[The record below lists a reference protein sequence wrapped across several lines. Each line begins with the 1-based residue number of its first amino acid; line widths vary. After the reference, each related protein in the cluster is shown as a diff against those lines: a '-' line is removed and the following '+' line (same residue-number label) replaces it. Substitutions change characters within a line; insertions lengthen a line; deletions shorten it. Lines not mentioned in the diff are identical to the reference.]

1 MTVTALT
8 HDMARSRTT
17 TGLALAVASATSFGL
32 SGVLARGLLDTGWS
46 AGATVALRIAIAA
59 AVLVVPGALALRGRW
74 DLLRTNAS
82 LIAVYGVAA
91 VAGAQL
97 CYFYAV
103 TYMQVSVALLLEYTA
118 PVAVVVWLWLRHGH
132 RPSALTLLGA
142 GIAAGGLVLVLD
154 VISGAELSAVGVL
167 WALGAM
173 VGAATYFVIS
183 ADEDNGLP
191 GITLAAGGLL
201 VGGLVLLVAGAS
213 GVLPFH
219 ASTADAVYDGRT
231 VAWWIPVVALG
242 LVTAAFSYVTGIAA
256 GRRLGSR
263 LASFVAL
270 GEVLAAVIWAWLLL
284 GELPRPVQLAG
295 GLLVLAGVV
304 VVKLGEGRAPLV
316 VEPLPERRAQRAS
329 CRLRNTSRCSSSSAA
344 ATGTAS
350 SAPMTPISEPPTRA
364 ATTVTDPGMSTDFF
378 MIRG

>member
-8 HDMARSRTT
+8 HDSGSSRTAA
-17 TGLALAVASATSFGL
+17 GLLLAFASATSFGM

-46 AGATVALRIAIAA
+46 AGAAVTVRTVIAA
-59 AVLVVPGALALRGRW
+59 TVLIVPGLLAVHGRW
-74 DLLRTNAS
+74 HLLRDNAG
-82 LIAVYGVAA
+82 LVTVYGISA

-118 PVAVVVWLWLRHGH
+118 PVAVVLWLWLRHGH
-132 RPSALTLLGA
+132 RPSGLTVLGA
-142 GIAAGGLVLVLD
+142 AIAASGLVLVLD
-154 VISGAELSAVGVL
+154 VISGAELSTIGVL

-173 VGAATYFVIS
+173 VGAASYFIIS
-183 ADEDNGLP
+183 ADHGNGLP

-201 VGGLVLLVAGAS
+201 VAALVLLAAGVA
-213 GVLPFH
+213 GVLPFD
-219 ASTADAVYDGRT
+219 AATAPAMYDGHA
-231 VAWWIPVVALG
+231 VAWWLPVLALG
-242 LVTAAFSYVTGIAA
+242 LVTAAFAYVTGIEA

-270 GEVLAAVIWAWLLL
+270 GEVLAAVVFAWLVL
-284 GELPRPVQLAG
+284 GELPRAVQLAG

-316 VEPLPERRAQRAS
+316 VEPLPEPEPLSERP
-329 CRLRNTSRCSSSSAA
+329 AA
-344 ATGTAS
+344 
-350 SAPMTPISEPPTRA
+350 
-364 ATTVTDPGMSTDFF
+364 
-378 MIRG
+378 

>member
-8 HDMARSRTT
+8 HDSARSRTT
-17 TGLALAVASATSFGL
+17 TGLALAVASAASFGL

-59 AVLVVPGALALRGRW
+59 AVLVVPGILAVRGRW
-74 DLLRTNAS
+74 HLLRTNAG
-82 LIAVYGVAA
+82 LITVYGIAA

-132 RPSALTLLGA
+132 RPSRTTLLGA
-142 GIAAGGLVLVLD
+142 AIAAAGLALVLD
-154 VISGAELSAVGVL
+154 VVSGAELNVVGVL

-183 ADEDNGLP
+183 ADEGNGLP

-201 VGGLVLLVAGAS
+201 VGGAVLLLAGLS

-219 ASTADAVYDGRT
+219 ASTADAVYDGRA

-304 VVKLGEGRAPLV
+304 VVKLGEGRAPLM
-316 VEPLPERRAQRAS
+316 VEPLPEPEPERDLSGRP
-329 CRLRNTSRCSSSSAA
+329 AA
-344 ATGTAS
+344 
-350 SAPMTPISEPPTRA
+350 
-364 ATTVTDPGMSTDFF
+364 
-378 MIRG
+378 

>member
-8 HDMARSRTT
+8 HDTSRTT
-17 TGLALAVASATSFGL
+17 TGLALAVASAASFGL

-59 AVLVVPGALALRGRW
+59 VVLVVPGALALRGRW
-74 DLLRTNAS
+74 HLVRSNAG
-82 LIAVYGVAA
+82 LIGVYGVAA

-103 TYMQVSVALLLEYTA
+103 SYMQVSVALLLEYTA

-132 RPSALTLLGA
+132 RPSGTTLLGA
-142 GIAAGGLVLVLD
+142 AIAAAGLVLVLD

-173 VGAATYFVIS
+173 VGAATYFIIS

-191 GITLAAGGLL
+191 GITLAAGGLV
-201 VGGLVLLVAGAS
+201 VGGVVLLVAGAS
-213 GVLPFH
+213 GLLPFD
-219 ASTADAVYDGRT
+219 ASTDDAVYDGRA

-284 GELPRPVQLAG
+284 DELPRGIQLAG
-295 GLLVLAGVV
+295 GVLVLAGVV
-304 VVKLGEGRAPLV
+304 VVKLGEGRAPLL
-316 VEPLPERRAQRAS
+316 VEPLPEPEDLTETARP
-329 CRLRNTSRCSSSSAA
+329 
-344 ATGTAS
+344 TAS
-350 SAPMTPISEPPTRA
+350 A
-364 ATTVTDPGMSTDFF
+364 
-378 MIRG
+378 

>member
-8 HDMARSRTT
+8 HDARLSRTT
-17 TGLALAVASATSFGL
+17 TGLLLAVASATSFGL
-32 SGVLARGLLDTGWS
+32 SGVLGRGLLDTGWS
-46 AGATVALRIAIAA
+46 AGATVALRSAIAT
-59 AVLVVPGALALRGRW
+59 AVLLVPGILAVRGRW
-74 DLLRTNAS
+74 HLVRDNAG
-82 LIAVYGVAA
+82 LVVLYGVVA

-132 RPSALTLLGA
+132 RPSGLTLLGA
-142 GIAAGGLVLVLD
+142 AIAACGLVLVLD
-154 VISGAELSAVGVL
+154 VISGAELSTVGVL

-183 ADEDNGLP
+183 ADEGNGLP

-201 VGGLVLLVAGAS
+201 VGGSVLLVAGVS
-213 GVLPFH
+213 GVLPFD
-219 ASTADAVYDGRT
+219 ASTADAVYDGRA
-231 VAWWIPVVALG
+231 VAWWIPVLALG

-270 GEVLAAVIWAWLLL
+270 GEVLAAVVFAWLLL

-295 GLLVLAGVV
+295 GLLVLVGVV
-304 VVKLGEGRAPLV
+304 VVKLGEGRTPLA
-316 VEPLPERRAQRAS
+316 VEPLPE
-329 CRLRNTSRCSSSSAA
+329 
-344 ATGTAS
+344 
-350 SAPMTPISEPPTRA
+350 SEPQ
-364 ATTVTDPGMSTDFF
+364 PGLSE
-378 MIRG
+378 RPVA

>member
-1 MTVTALT
+1 MTALT
-8 HDMARSRTT
+8 HDTRSSRTAA
-17 TGLALAVASATSFGL
+17 GLLFAVVSATSFGM

-46 AGATVALRIAIAA
+46 AGATVALRVAIAA

-74 DLLRTNAS
+74 HLVRDNAG
-82 LIAVYGVAA
+82 LIVVYGVAA

-132 RPSALTLLGA
+132 RPSGLTLLGA
-142 GIAAGGLVLVLD
+142 AIAATGLVLVLD
-154 VISGAELSAVGVL
+154 VVSGAELSTAGVL

-201 VGGLVLLVAGAS
+201 VGATVLVVAGLV
-213 GVLPFH
+213 GVLPFD
-219 ASTADAVYDGRT
+219 ASTADAVYDGRE
-231 VAWWIPVVALG
+231 VVWWLPVVALG
-242 LVTAAFSYVTGIAA
+242 LVTAALAYVTGIAA

-270 GEVLAAVIWAWLLL
+270 GEVLAAVVFAWLVL
-284 GELPRPVQLAG
+284 GELPRAIQMAG

-304 VVKLGEGRAPLV
+304 VVKLGEGRSPLM
-316 VEPLPERRAQRAS
+316 VEPVPEREVSGRP
-329 CRLRNTSRCSSSSAA
+329 AA
-344 ATGTAS
+344 
-350 SAPMTPISEPPTRA
+350 
-364 ATTVTDPGMSTDFF
+364 
-378 MIRG
+378 

>member
-8 HDMARSRTT
+8 HDSARSRTT
-17 TGLALAVASATSFGL
+17 TGLAYAVASATTFGL
-32 SGVLARGLLDTGWS
+32 SGALARGLLDTGWS
-46 AGATVALRIAIAA
+46 AGATVGMRIAIAA
-59 AVLVVPGALALRGRW
+59 LVLVVPGALALRGRW
-74 DLLRTNAS
+74 HLLRDSAG
-82 LIAVYGVAA
+82 LVVVYGVAA

-103 TYMQVSVALLLEYTA
+103 THLQVGVALLLEYTA

-132 RPSALTLLGA
+132 RPSALTGVGA
-142 GIAAGGLVLVLD
+142 AVCAVGLVLVLD
-154 VISGAELSAVGVL
+154 VLSGADLSTVGVL

-201 VGGLVLLVAGAS
+201 VGGAVLLLAGVS
-213 GVLPFH
+213 GLLPLH
-219 ASTADAVYDGRT
+219 ASTADAVYDGRAI
-231 VAWWIPVVALG
+231 AWWVPMLALG

-270 GEVLAAVIWAWLLL
+270 GEVLAAVLWAWLLL

-295 GLLVLAGVV
+295 GVLVLLGVV
-304 VVKLGEGRAPLV
+304 VVKAGEGRVPLAGPGSAGV
-316 VEPLPERRAQRAS
+316 LPLEEDLAVEEEQRGGERHGEQRADDAHE
-329 CRLRNTSRCSSSSAA
+329 AA
-344 ATGTAS
+344 ADERGDDRD
-350 SAPMTPISEPPTRA
+350 RA
-364 ATTVTDPGMSTDFF
+364 GDVDGLLHDA
-378 MIRG
+378 R

>member
-1 MTVTALT
+1 MTVSPVTNDVAS
-8 HDMARSRTT
+8 SRTAA
-17 TGLALAVASATSFGL
+17 GLALAVASATSFGL

-46 AGATVALRIAIAA
+46 AGATVGLRIAIAA

-74 DLLRTNAS
+74 HLVRDNAGIV
-82 LIAVYGVAA
+82 LVYGLAA

-132 RPSALTLLGA
+132 RPSAVTLLGA
-142 GIAAGGLVLVLD
+142 AIAAAGLVLVLD
-154 VISGAELSAVGVL
+154 VISGAELSTAGVL

-201 VGGLVLLVAGAS
+201 VGGLVLLVAGAT

-219 ASTADAVYDGRT
+219 ASTADAVYDGRA
-231 VAWWIPVVALG
+231 VSWWIPVVALG

-270 GEVLAAVIWAWLLL
+270 GEVLAAVIWAWLFL
-284 GELPRPVQLAG
+284 GELPRTIQLAG
-295 GLLVLAGVV
+295 GLLVLVGVV

-316 VEPLPERRAQRAS
+316 VDPLPEPESPSEELSGRP
-329 CRLRNTSRCSSSSAA
+329 AA
-344 ATGTAS
+344 
-350 SAPMTPISEPPTRA
+350 
-364 ATTVTDPGMSTDFF
+364 
-378 MIRG
+378 

>member
-1 MTVTALT
+1 MGVTALA
-8 HDMARSRTT
+8 HDTARSRTT
-17 TGLALAVASATSFGL
+17 AGMALAVASAASFGL
-32 SGVLARGLLDTGWS
+32 SGALARGLLDTGWS
-46 AGATVALRIAIAA
+46 AGATVGLRIAIAA
-59 AVLVVPGALALRGRW
+59 AVLLVPGVLAVRGRW
-74 DLLRTNAS
+74 HLVRAS
-82 LIAVYGVAA
+82 VGTVVVYGVAA

-103 TYMQVSVALLLEYTA
+103 THLQVSVALLLEYTA

-132 RPSALTLLGA
+132 RPSRLTLLGA
-142 GIAAGGLVLVLD
+142 AVCAAGLVLVLD
-154 VISGAELSAVGVL
+154 VLSGADLSVVGVL

-183 ADEDNGLP
+183 ADEDNGIP

-213 GVLPFH
+213 GLLPFH
-219 ASTADAVYDGRT
+219 ASTADAVYDGRR
-231 VAWWIPVVALG
+231 VAWWVPMLALG

-270 GEVLAAVIWAWLLL
+270 GEVLAAVLWAWLLL

-295 GLLVLAGVV
+295 GLLVLLGVV
-304 VVKLGEGRAPLV
+304 VVKIGEGRTPLAV
-316 VEPLPERRAQRAS
+316 DALPEDQVVRGAPS
-329 CRLRNTSRCSSSSAA
+329 PTAA
-344 ATGTAS
+344 DG
-350 SAPMTPISEPPTRA
+350 TRA
-364 ATTVTDPGMSTDFF
+364 
-378 MIRG
+378 RRR